1 VRSVERGWRY
11 ETMRSLDLGVDRGR
25 ITIPVRNA
33 AGMLRGLLR
42 YQPDHTAGPKML
54 AELGS
59 RHGLV
64 PHPAIEKSRRVLLVE
79 GPPDMIAARS
89 RNIAAIAVP
98 GGHAWRP
105 AWAQLLT
112 GRHVTIVMDAD
123 APGRAAAERI
133 AGDLVGHAVT
143 QVVDLVRGVHALIPK
158 NLFTGELRRQ
168 IAVV

>member
-1 VRSVERGWRY
+1 
-11 ETMRSLDLGVDRGR
+11 
-25 ITIPVRNA
+25 
-33 AGMLRGLLR
+33 
-42 YQPDHTAGPKML
+42 
-54 AELGS
+54 
-59 RHGLV
+59 
-64 PHPAIEKSRRVLLVE
+64 
-79 GPPDMIAARS
+79 MIAARS

-143 QVVDLVRGVHALIPK
+143 QVVDLAPLREDGYDLTDWLLDLGNPVDLERLLATTAPVRC
-158 NLFTGELRRQ
+158 TRS
-168 IAVV
+168 